1 MSNQRDGSIEIT
13 QLRESDTEYGA
24 KHDEERLLHPTDEE
38 KTPFFPNWENK
49 IFIISCA
56 FAVLLSPLFC
66 YIPIIIEDNLCFQW
80 DVGLMIIFIALQV
93 FLDLFYALDIFVFSW
108 RIIRDKHKTNKM
120 VKQPR
125 LLQWLPIIPRIY
137 MFLPISQAVV
147 LIGYFGTYGMH
158 NLYEVILVIFY
169 PIQYTLR
176 AYCTFRLIKQR
187 RLVKSRI
194 ERWFQT
200 VLDYLP
206 FIIASHLFG
215 ALWYNFAVGRET
227 DCWYKAS
234 SSYQFTCTK
243 RFNVTFYCD
252 SDKNITAQLFR
263 TCNMTHIKASCPIE
277 PADDKKFDFGIY
289 NHALRSN
296 LTRSSYLPR
305 KLLQSFWW
313 GLKNLSSFGSNL
325 EPSFY
330 TLELC
335 FCILTSI
342 SGLALFIIYINTML
356 QVSDKRYMDKDNM
369 HSLLNRTNDAL
380 INLTS
385 EVRNLQ
391 RHPPGFGAPGPSIA
405 IVEEA
410 AQEDSSASMDSE
422 EYQDALVEFTQ

>member
-137 MFLPISQAVV
+137 MFLPISQ
-147 LIGYFGTYGMH
+147 
-158 NLYEVILVIFY
+158 
-169 PIQYTLR
+169 
-176 AYCTFRLIKQR
+176 
-187 RLVKSRI
+187 
-194 ERWFQT
+194 
-200 VLDYLP
+200 
-206 FIIASHLFG
+206 LFG